1 MRSGT
6 EVKTNLDVIAALAQK
21 AADEGVRYV
30 LTPEMSVAFAEN
42 KTQLAAIAEPFEG
55 NNALKRCAEIA
66 RKTGIYLHIGSLAIA
81 GEDGKFLNRS
91 VLFRPDGEIAAT
103 YDKIHLFDANLPGER
118 AYMES
123 ATYAGGDHLV
133 WSDVEQ
139 MRLGLSI
146 CYDMRFAQL
155 YADLALGGA
164 GMIAVPAAFTV
175 PTGQAHW
182 HVLLRSRAIETGCY
196 VLAAAQGGLHQNG
209 RYTFGHSLIIDPWG
223 RVLAEK
229 NDNEPG
235 LIYAEIDLE
244 AVTQARDKI
253 PALANR
259 RPYSLSVN
267 RSAAE

>member
-6 EVKTNLDVIAALAQK
+6 EIKANLDAIAVLAHK
-21 AADEGVRYV
+21 ASEAGARYL
-30 LTPEMSVAFAEN
+30 LTPEMSVSFAEN
-42 KTQLAAIAEPFEG
+42 KAQLAEIAEPFEG
-55 NNALKRCAEIA
+55 NSALKRCAEIA
-66 RKTGIYLHIGSLAIA
+66 RESRISLHIGSLAIA
-81 GEDGKFLNRS
+81 AADGKFLNRS
-91 VLFRPDGEIAAT
+91 VLFNPEGEVEAI

-123 ATYAGGDHLV
+123 ATYSGGDHLMWANV
-133 WSDVEQ
+133 AQ
-139 MRLGLSI
+139 TRLGLSI

-164 GMIAVPAAFTV
+164 KMIAVPAAFTV

-209 RYTFGHSLIIDPWG
+209 RYTFGHSLIVDPWG

-235 LIYAEIDLE
+235 LIYAEIDPE
-244 AVTQARDKI
+244 AVTQAREKV

-267 RSAAE
+267 HDGAE

>member
-6 EVKTNLDVIAALAQK
+6 EAKTNLDVIAALAQK
-21 AADEGVRYV
+21 AADEGARYL

-42 KTQLAAIAEPFEG
+42 KAQLASIAEPFEG
-55 NNALKRCAEIA
+55 NTALGRLAEIA
-66 RKTGIYLHIGSLAIA
+66 RASGLYLHVGSLAIA
-81 GEDGKFLNRS
+81 AGDGKFLNRS
-91 VLFRPDGEIAAT
+91 VLFAPDGKIAAH

-118 AYMES
+118 AYLES
-123 ATYAGGDHLV
+123 ATYSGGDHLV
-133 WSDVEQ
+133 WSEVEG

-155 YADLALGGA
+155 YTDLALGGA
-164 GMIAVPAAFTV
+164 GIIAVPAAFTV

-209 RYTFGHSLIIDPWG
+209 RYTFGHSLIVDPWG
-223 RVLAEK
+223 RVVVEK
-229 NDNEPG
+229 SDNEPG
-235 LIYAEIDLE
+235 IIFAEIDPD
-244 AVTQARDKI
+244 AVTQAREKI

-267 RSAAE
+267 HEGAE